1 MYSQFRYP
9 GEFENRSDVFVTWLP
24 PYIGAGE
31 FDSRKPCA
39 EIVKALVD
47 QVQVHVNCG
56 QPGCLEDAQNY
67 LQEAGVDLSKIK
79 FTQFEDTNWYGRD
92 NGPNV
97 MVDDEGNRILINPNW
112 SYYGVYD
119 PL

>member
-67 LQEAGVDLSKIK
+67 LQKAGVDLSKIK
-79 FTQFEDTNWYGRD
+79 WDCGRFLVHPTAPD
-92 NGPNV
+92 SPARRGA
-97 MVDDEGNRILINPNW
+97 RRA
-112 SYYGVYD
+112 
-119 PL
+119 